1 MPDNERLCALAQAGD
16 AAAREQLFEHNMG
29 FVRKL
34 AREIHRQTGESG
46 LDVDDLVQEGCIG
59 LLSAIDRFDAA
70 RGASFLAYAAPAI
83 RNAMTDCARA
93 ALSQFERRLEFDG
106 LQRVRLDDVLD
117 ADERL
122 LRIEAVADPNTQT
135 PEQVVLRREQLAELY
150 AGLDNLTA
158 REQTWL
164 LYRHGFTDGA
174 EHPLTAAARHF
185 HLSEN
190 RARALDAQAIDDLR
204 LELPWWY

>member
-1 MPDNERLCALAQAGD
+1 MNSSARSHRLETPP
-16 AAAREQLFEHNMG
+16 RVEQLFEHNMG

-93 ALSQFERRLEFDG
+93 ALSQFERRLELGRF
-106 LQRVRLDDVLD
+106 
-117 ADERL
+117 
-122 LRIEAVADPNTQT
+122 
-135 PEQVVLRREQLAELY
+135 
-150 AGLDNLTA
+150 
-158 REQTWL
+158 
-164 LYRHGFTDGA
+164 
-174 EHPLTAAARHF
+174 AARVPRR
-185 HLSEN
+185 
-190 RARALDAQAIDDLR
+190 RARR
-204 LELPWWY
+204 R

>member
-16 AAAREQLFEHNMG
+16 AAARELLIENNLG
-29 FVRKL
+29 FIRKTAL
-34 AREIHRQTGESG
+34 EVHGKASESG
-46 LDVDDLVQEGCIG
+46 LDVDDIVQEGCIG
-59 LLSAIDRFDAA
+59 LLSAIDRFDAG
-70 RGASFLAYAAPAI
+70 RGMKFLTYAAPAI
-83 RNAMTDCARA
+83 RNAMTDCVRA
-93 ALSQFERRLEFDG
+93 ALSQFERRLEGDG
-106 LQRVRLDDVLD
+106 IQRVYLDDVLD

-135 PEQVVLRREQLAELY
+135 PERVVLRREQLAELY

-158 REQTWL
+158 RERAWL
-164 LYRHGFTDGA
+164 LYRHGLADGA

-190 RARALDAQAIDDLR
+190 RARALDVQAIDNLR